1 MQPLNDDELN
11 NLLGKWEAPPAPP
24 SLDVTVA
31 LAVRRRTWA
40 RWLLTGSIRVPVP
53 IFVAL
58 LVVILWMSG
67 YRWHP
72 NPPTPATVTLA
83 DFQPVQRI
91 EPTIVRASYG
101 QN

>member
-1 MQPLNDDELN
+1 MQLLNDDELN
-11 NLLGKWEAPPAPP
+11 NLLGKWDAPPAPP
-24 SLDVTVA
+24 SLSATVA
-31 LAVRRRTWA
+31 RAVRRRTWA

-58 LVVILWMSG
+58 LVVIVWMSG
-67 YRWHP
+67 YRGHP
-72 NPPTPATVTLA
+72 NPPTPTTVTLA